1 MLKTWRGDT
10 VRKNFLWL
18 AVIPALAFAQ
28 AKPQDDV
35 WEPLRF
41 FLGAWT
47 GTGKGQAGI
56 SQVERKYQFVLN
68 GKFIQAR
75 NKSVYQP
82 QEKNPQG
89 EIHEDWG
96 FFSFDRN
103 RKQHV
108 FRQFHVEGFVNQYKL
123 EAGADK
129 KRLVFVSENIENIPP
144 GWQARETCKII
155 NDDEFIEVF
164 EIAAPGKEF
173 EIYSE
178 NSFKRENKI
187 SEY

>member
-1 MLKTWRGDT
+1 MRKT
-10 VRKNFLWL
+10 FLFL
-18 AVIPALAFAQ
+18 IVIPALAFAQ
-28 AKPQDDV
+28 AKTPEDV
-35 WEPLRF
+35 WAPLRF
-41 FLGAWT
+41 FLGSWT

-56 SQVERKYQFVLN
+56 SQVEREYQFVLN

-82 QEKNPQG
+82 QEKNPKG

-108 FRQFHVEGFVNQYKL
+108 LRQFHVEGFVNQYKL
-123 EAGADK
+123 EIAEGK
-129 KRLVFVSENIENIPP
+129 KTLIFISESIENIPS
-144 GWQARETCKII
+144 GWQARETFKIM
-155 NDDEFIEVF
+155 NDDEFIEIF

-173 EIYSE
+173 EIYTE
-178 NSFKRENKI
+178 NNFKRKK
-187 SEY
+187 